1 MRASEEK
8 KKSFILYA
16 DWYAT
21 ISLLTEKEKASF
33 LDAIFLYNAGKT
45 DIQIEERIKPFV
57 EMVFSVMDANKEKY
71 RERCEENARNANM
84 PPKNP
89 ERPRGRPKKEKPNG

>member
-1 MRASEEK
+1 MRASDDK

-21 ISLLTEKEKASF
+21 ISLLSEKASF
-33 LDAIFLYNAGKT
+33 LDAIFQHNAGKT
-45 DIQIEERIKPFV
+45 DIHLEDRIKPFL
-57 EMVFSVMDANKEKY
+57 EMVFAVMDANKAKY
-71 RERCEENARNANM
+71 IEHCEENAKNANM

-89 ERPRGRPKKEKPNG
+89 KKQRGRPRKEKLNG

>member
-1 MRASEEK
+1 MRASDEK

-21 ISLLTEKEKASF
+21 VSLLSEKEKASF
-33 LDAIFLYNAGKT
+33 LDAIFLHNAGKT
-45 DIQIEERIKPFV
+45 DIQIEERIKPFM
-57 EMVFSVMDANKEKY
+57 EMVFSVMDANKVKY
-71 RERCEENARNANM
+71 IERCEENARNANM

-89 ERPRGRPKKEKPNG
+89 KRPRGRPRKEKPNG